1 MDWPCLRRHL
11 LICLQYQASHDL
23 IAKSAASVASG
34 STPRKTRRATTELRV
49 SLAATISVAAS
60 SPPSI
65 LSPSPA
71 KMKEKFKVASRT
83 PAFSPGMKGVGKFKS
98 PAKPLAVFDRP
109 SILKGKGKA
118 TEVTNLHASKPATEG
133 MFPPPLSSS
142 TRGSHPRRAK
152 DSLVSSALDNLTT
165 SISSIS
171 SVPPSL
177 KRKRP
182 SFSALRSDQKDTHR
196 SAIGD
201 KIGDS
206 LFPESELLPQPKPS
220 IKRIRLI
227 QRPPPAVYTH
237 PSQVP
242 PEPQYGSSVQGYLQS
257 YSSLEDGISMPEENL
272 EQTSFV
278 EAKTRARIR
287 ELKREGRLMLNI
299 SDLPDILDG
308 TSRFSAPEADRVEP
322 MRRDDYYDH
331 LVSAATHRARLV
343 SAEYAMKKNNAKKVA
358 KLAMAWHG
366 NREGTEEKQRKAEA
380 VRMRTLAKVTA
391 KEVEKQ
397 WKRAVMV
404 GP

>member
-1 MDWPCLRRHL
+1 
-11 LICLQYQASHDL
+11 
-23 IAKSAASVASG
+23 
-34 STPRKTRRATTELRV
+34 
-49 SLAATISVAAS
+49 
-60 SPPSI
+60 
-65 LSPSPA
+65 
-71 KMKEKFKVASRT
+71 
-83 PAFSPGMKGVGKFKS
+83 
-98 PAKPLAVFDRP
+98 
-109 SILKGKGKA
+109 
-118 TEVTNLHASKPATEG
+118 
-133 MFPPPLSSS
+133 
-142 TRGSHPRRAK
+142 
-152 DSLVSSALDNLTT
+152 
-165 SISSIS
+165 
-171 SVPPSL
+171 
-177 KRKRP
+177 
-182 SFSALRSDQKDTHR
+182 
-196 SAIGD
+196 
-201 KIGDS
+201 
-206 LFPESELLPQPKPS
+206 
-220 IKRIRLI
+220 
-227 QRPPPAVYTH
+227 
-237 PSQVP
+237 
-242 PEPQYGSSVQGYLQS
+242 
-257 YSSLEDGISMPEENL
+257 MPEENL